1 MPELF
6 DESASST
13 VELPA
18 IRRERSAVRDA
29 LEQLVIGQTLKY
41 LPDEDVHVHRS
52 AAPSQ
57 RNGYSCFIQDVVG
70 RLNRN
75 TNRAVRLKSVHGDDG
90 SIYIYC
96 EQKRRLYDN
105 E

>member
-6 DESASST
+6 DVNASST

-18 IRRERSAVRDA
+18 IRRERSAVREA
-29 LEQLVIGQTLKY
+29 LEKLEVGQTLKY
-41 LPDEDVHVHRS
+41 TADEDVHVHRHS
-52 AAPSQ
+52 APSQ
-57 RNGYSCFIQDVVG
+57 RNSYSCFIQDVVG

-75 TNRAVRLKSVHGDDG
+75 TNRTVRLKSIHGEDG

-96 EQKRRLYDN
+96 EQKRRMYDN
-105 E
+105 

>member
-29 LEQLVIGQTLKY
+29 LEALSVGQTLMY
-41 LPDEDVHVHRS
+41 TSEEDVHVHRNS
-52 AAPSQ
+52 AQSQ
-57 RNGYSCFIQDVVG
+57 RNNYSCFIQDVVG

-75 TNRAVRLKSVHGDDG
+75 AKRDLRLKSIHGEDG
-90 SIYIYC
+90 SIYVYC
-96 EQKRRLYDN
+96 EQKRRQYDY
-105 E
+105 